1 MHDGLGGGVPF
12 LSSLNEC
19 FSQLRS
25 GLVGLPRLHKR
36 LALVL
41 NDLVL
46 LSLALWLALSFRYG
60 RLFTP
65 HSLGLAL
72 VLATAPLIGVL
83 TFIYGGVYRVV
94 TRFIGAN
101 GTTRL
106 LLFLGLSVLFWSLI
120 LHLSGV
126 TGVPRTVL
134 LLYLVIAGVFIYG
147 SRQMAAWILKGAG
160 IALPREKRNATVV
173 AIYGAGQTGLELLES
188 LRRSGNTNVVGFFD
202 TAPSLVGQYISG
214 VKVYRPEKLGYMI
227 ERHGIK
233 CVYMAHSLASRRDR
247 AETLKW
253 LQGFSVRVQILPAIE
268 DLASGR
274 VNVSALRAVEVDD
287 LLVRE
292 PASAIPELI
301 NRAVQ
306 DKCVMVTGAGG
317 SIGSGLV
324 RKLIRQRPRCVVL
337 FELAEASLYEIE
349 IELRELVREFDP
361 AQPRPEIVAM
371 LGSIKDEALV
381 ADTIKRFG
389 VETICHAAAYKH
401 VPLMESNVI
410 AGLEN
415 NVFGTVLLADAARR
429 FGVERFI
436 LVSSDKAVRPTN
448 VMGASK
454 RLSEL
459 VLQAH
464 ASDPDCDC
472 IFTIVRFGNVLDS
485 SGSVMRRFR
494 KQIAAGGPITVTH
507 REVVRFFMSIPEAVE
522 LVLQAGGLGDG
533 GDVFVLEMGEPV
545 RIDDMARAMIRL
557 AGLEVRDKSNPAGDV
572 AIEYTG
578 LRAGEKLYEELLI
591 GSSMRPTEHPRI
603 LRSEEPYLPAL
614 TLRRELET
622 LRRAMTANDIDAVY
636 AFLSRVVEG
645 YRTSPNLSGQGAAS
659 PGQPLVWASGTRTL
673 H

>member
-1 MHDGLGGGVPF
+1 VDKSLLPVLAS
-12 LSSLNEC
+12 LSEH
-19 FSQLRS
+19 FSQLRTR
-25 GLVGLPRLHKR
+25 LVGLPRFQKR

-41 NDLVL
+41 SDLVL
-46 LSLALWLALSFRYG
+46 LSLALWLALSFRYA
-60 RLFTP
+60 RFYVPDTI
-65 HSLGLAL
+65 GLAL
-72 VLATAPLIGVL
+72 VLAAAPLIGVSTL
-83 TFIYGGVYRVV
+83 IYGGVYRVV
-94 TRFIGAN
+94 TRYIGAT
-101 GTTRL
+101 GTTRVL
-106 LLFLGLSVLFWSLI
+106 LYLGLSVLFWALFV
-120 LHLSGV
+120 LLSGI
-126 TGVPRTVL
+126 TGVPRTVV
-134 LLYLVIAGVFIYG
+134 LLYLVMASAFIYS
-147 SRQMAAWILKGAG
+147 SRQTAAWLLKGAG
-160 IALPREKRNATVV
+160 ITLPQEKRNATVV
-173 AIYGAGQTGLELLES
+173 AIYGAGQTGMELLES
-188 LRRSGNTNVVGFFD
+188 LRRAGDSNVVGFLD

-253 LQGFSVRVQILPAIE
+253 LQGFPVRVQILPAIA

-274 VNVSALRAVEVDD
+274 VNISGLRAVEVDD

-292 PASAIPELI
+292 PAPAMPDLI

-317 SIGSGLV
+317 SIGSEIV
-324 RKLIRQRPRCVVL
+324 RKLIRQRPRCIVL
-337 FELAEASLYEIE
+337 YELAEASLYEID
-349 IELRELVREFDP
+349 IELRELIAQFD
-361 AQPRPEIVAM
+361 AVQQRPEIVAV
-371 LGSIKDEALV
+371 LGSVKDAALV
-381 ADTIKRFG
+381 TDTIKRFG

-401 VPLMESNVI
+401 VPLMETNVI
-410 AGLEN
+410 AGLDN
-415 NVFGTVLLADAARR
+415 NVFGTVQVADAARR
-429 FGVERFI
+429 LGVERFI

-494 KQIAAGGPITVTH
+494 KQIAAGGPVTVTH
-507 REVVRFFMSIPEAVE
+507 HDVVRYFMSIPEAVE

-533 GDVFVLEMGEPV
+533 GEVFVLEMGEPV
-545 RIDDMARAMIRL
+545 RIDDMARSMIRL
-557 AGLEVRDKSNPAGDV
+557 AGLEVRDKANPLGDV
-572 AIEYTG
+572 EIEYTG

-591 GSSMRPTEHPRI
+591 GGTMSPTEHPRI
-603 LRSEEPYLPAL
+603 LRSEEPYLPVD
-614 TLRRELET
+614 TLRHELDT
-622 LRRAMTANDIDAVY
+622 LRRAMAANDIDAVY
-636 AFLSRVVEG
+636 GILSRVVEG
-645 YRTSPNLSGQGAAS
+645 YRVTPHVGEHGAAA
-659 PGQPLVWASGTRTL
+659 PAQPLVWASGSRTI

>member
-1 MHDGLGGGVPF
+1 VGILTPYI
-12 LSSLNEC
+12 EWI
-19 FSQLRS
+19 SQLRAW
-25 GLVGLPRLHKR
+25 LIGLPRFQKR
-36 LALVL
+36 AALVL

-60 RLFTP
+60 QLYVP
-65 HSLGLAL
+65 PSIGLTL
-72 VLATAPLIGVL
+72 VLAAAPLLGVL
-83 TFIYGGVYRVV
+83 TFIYGGIYRVV
-94 TRFIGAN
+94 TRYIGAN
-101 GTTRL
+101 GTTRVL
-106 LLFLGLSVLFWSLI
+106 LYLGLSVLFWALI
-120 LHLSGV
+120 VLLSGV
-126 TGVPRTVL
+126 AGVPRTVV
-134 LLYLVIAGVFIYG
+134 LLYLLIAAAFIYG
-147 SRQMAAWILKGAG
+147 SRQTAAWMLKGAG
-160 IALPREKRNATVV
+160 ISLPREKRNATVV

-188 LRRSGNTNVVGFFD
+188 LRRAGDTNVVGFLD
-202 TAPSLVGQYISG
+202 TSPSLVGQYISG

-253 LQGFSVRVQILPAIE
+253 LQGFPIRVQILPAIE

-274 VNVSALRAVEVDD
+274 VNISGLRAVEVDD
-287 LLVRE
+287 LLVRD
-292 PASAIPELI
+292 PAPAIPNLI

-306 DKCVMVTGAGG
+306 GKCVMVTGAGG
-317 SIGSGLV
+317 SIGSELV
-324 RKLIRQRPRCVVL
+324 RKLIRQRPRCIVL
-337 FELAEASLYEIE
+337 FELAEAALYEID
-349 IELRELVREFDP
+349 IELRELALEFDP
-361 AQPRPEIVAM
+361 AQQRPEIVAV

-401 VPLMESNVI
+401 VPLMETNVI
-410 AGLEN
+410 AGLDN
-415 NVFGTVLLADAARR
+415 NVFGTIMLADAARR
-429 FGVERFI
+429 LGVERFI
-436 LVSSDKAVRPTN
+436 LISSDKAVRPTN

-494 KQIAAGGPITVTH
+494 KQIAAGGPVTVTH
-507 REVVRFFMSIPEAVE
+507 RDVVRYFMSIPEAVE

-533 GDVFVLEMGEPV
+533 GDVFVLEMGEPI
-545 RIDDMARAMIRL
+545 RIDDLARSMIRL
-557 AGLEVRDKSNPAGDV
+557 AGLELRDNSHPAGDIE
-572 AIEYTG
+572 IEYTG
-578 LRAGEKLYEELLI
+578 LRVGEKLYEELLI
-591 GSSMRPTEHPRI
+591 GGNMSATEHPRI
-603 LRSEEPYLPAL
+603 LRSDEPYLPAD

-622 LRRAMTANDIDAVY
+622 LRRAMKVNDINAVY
-636 AFLSRVVEG
+636 AVLSRVVEG
-645 YRTSPNLSGQGAAS
+645 YRTTLSISEHAS
-659 PGQPLVWASGTRTL
+659 PIAGQPLVWAGGSRTL